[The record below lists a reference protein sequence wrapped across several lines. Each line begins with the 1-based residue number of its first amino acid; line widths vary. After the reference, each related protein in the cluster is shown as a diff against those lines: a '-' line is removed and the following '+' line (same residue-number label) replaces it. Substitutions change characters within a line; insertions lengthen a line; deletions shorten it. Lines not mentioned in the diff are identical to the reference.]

1 MQSPLFAWAIQLYK
15 KYILIDSKL
24 GFFLDLGLAGY
35 IGLINYIFEVEGS
48 DLKHG
53 LTTLVNLLES
63 KNPIFCTVIGA
74 MKDGSFAQTLTA
86 KSTSS

>member
-1 MQSPLFAWAIQLYK
+1 MTPVSPVQG
-15 KYILIDSKL
+15 S
-24 GFFLDLGLAGY
+24 FFLDLGLAGY